1 MNRFIP
7 YGKHSVSSEDLKE
20 VNDVLSSDWI
30 ISGPKVAEF
39 EDAVAKYC
47 GVKYGI
53 AVSSGTAALDIAI
66 QALNLPAGSEII
78 TTPFTFIATIN
89 SILFNN
95 LTPIL
100 VDILPDTYNIDPQS
114 IRKKITANTRAIL
127 YVNYAGQPCD
137 IKNIQQI
144 AREHNLFLIEDSA
157 QALGAE
163 YNGRKIGGFADLTIL
178 SFHPVKHITTGE
190 GGMVITNDKY
200 FNEKLKIL
208 RNHGI
213 NKEARERLGP
223 NADWS
228 YDITSLARNYRIT
241 DFQAALGLS
250 QLKKLEY
257 FLKRRREIA
266 QKYDQ
271 ELQNCSNIVTPVVRS
286 EVQSAWHLY
295 PILIQNYD
303 RNLLFRKMREKG
315 IGVNVHHIPPYHFTY
330 HQRFG
335 WKAEDYPVTESV
347 FRRTLTL
354 SIYPSLTEEEQDYI
368 IQTIKEILK

>member
-163 YNGRKIGGFADLTIL
+163 YNGR
-178 SFHPVKHITTGE
+178 
-190 GGMVITNDKY
+190 
-200 FNEKLKIL
+200 
-208 RNHGI
+208 
-213 NKEARERLGP
+213 
-223 NADWS
+223 
-228 YDITSLARNYRIT
+228 
-241 DFQAALGLS
+241 
-250 QLKKLEY
+250 
-257 FLKRRREIA
+257 
-266 QKYDQ
+266 
-271 ELQNCSNIVTPVVRS
+271 
-286 EVQSAWHLY
+286 
-295 PILIQNYD
+295 
-303 RNLLFRKMREKG
+303 
-315 IGVNVHHIPPYHFTY
+315 
-330 HQRFG
+330 
-335 WKAEDYPVTESV
+335 
-347 FRRTLTL
+347 
-354 SIYPSLTEEEQDYI
+354 
-368 IQTIKEILK
+368 